1 MFDLILRGGRVLDGT
16 GNVDVLADVAV
27 EGERIAAVGRL
38 GSAEARE
45 IVDVTGLTVCFATQ
59 TFINLGMT
67 LGVAPITGLTL
78 PFVSYG
84 GSSLLTCA
92 LAAGVVLNV
101 GARWQPAFSARDM
114 AGGSIAISGFQ
125 PQAVKWLNQ

>member
-1 MFDLILRGGRVLDGT
+1 MT
-16 GNVDVLADVAV
+16 AWM
-27 EGERIAAVGRL
+27 
-38 GSAEARE
+38 
-45 IVDVTGLTVCFATQ
+45 ATQ

-92 LAAGVVLNV
+92 IATGIVMNV
-101 GARWQPAFSARDM
+101 GARWTPGFSARDM
-114 AGGSIAISGFQ
+114 EGGSVVIGGITPRSARGL
-125 PQAVKWLNQ
+125 A